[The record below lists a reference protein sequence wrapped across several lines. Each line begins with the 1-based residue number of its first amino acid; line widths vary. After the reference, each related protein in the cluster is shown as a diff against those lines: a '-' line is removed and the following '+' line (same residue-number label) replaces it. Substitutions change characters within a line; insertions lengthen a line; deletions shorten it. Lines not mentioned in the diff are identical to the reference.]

1 MIRDKQMPYHHYFST
16 AIYKISLCAFNT
28 ARRKWTLQ
36 LLVNGNV
43 NLSAKTVNTINK
55 NTKLC
60 YPLGRKLST
69 RIEPNINL
77 VKPSLTDFFSTLR

>member
-1 MIRDKQMPYHHYFST
+1 MIRDTEMPYHHYFST
-16 AIYKISLCAFNT
+16 VLYKITLCAFNT
-28 ARRKWTLQ
+28 TRRNWTIQ

-60 YPLGRKLST
+60 YSLGRKLST
-69 RIEPNINL
+69 RTEPNINL
-77 VKPSLTDFFSTLR
+77 VRASLTDFSVP